1 MNDVEPRNAREIA
14 LVERTKRLLHRQGCK
29 AIKTHGSALQQGIP
43 DIIGSFPVKY
53 GNSIH
58 GVVGVFIAIEMKRPG
73 YEPTE
78 KQYRQL
84 YEWRQSGAIAFYSS
98 DPDEVV
104 EIIRTELLARF
115 SGSSIFKTNE
125 YRPTLKD

>member
-1 MNDVEPRNAREIA
+1 MNDVDSRNAREIA
-14 LVERTKRLLHRQGCK
+14 LVERAKRLLHRNGCK

-43 DIIGSFPVKY
+43 DIVGSFPVKY
-53 GNSIH
+53 GSTVH

-73 YEPTE
+73 FEPTE

-98 DPDEVV
+98 DPDEIIG
-104 EIIRTELLARF
+104 IIRAEAQARWL
-115 SGSSIFKTNE
+115 GTTIFDHGQF
-125 YRPTLKD
+125 RPRS